1 MISLDMEFKDYY
13 STLNIS
19 FGVSDEEIKKAYK
32 QLAKKYHPDSE
43 GGSEEK
49 FKEIQEAYEV
59 LKDKTKK
66 DKYDLMYKS
75 QTNFSNKYNT
85 YQSSSYSNTGS
96 SGSSSQNKSDNSNTG
111 NQSKTNY
118 SGSQNSNSNQQNY
131 QNSQQNQQAANSSQ
145 QNQQANSNYQ
155 NNNNQQS
162 YQQKQYNDVKNKNTN
177 VNSAKE
183 KTANK
188 SAKPNESFS
197 DFFQMF
203 FGESKAQAQP
213 LKGADYEMN
222 IELDLEDAY
231 NGTTRKLEITSTGQ
245 GQRRLEVII
254 PAGVREGNKIKVTGE
269 GKIGK
274 NGGENGDLYL
284 KVKLKEHPL
293 FKVDGDDIHSTL
305 DLEPHEAILGA
316 EKEVLTLGS
325 KVEIVIPPQTNHGKI
340 LRLRGRGLINAKNK
354 TQGDHFVHLG
364 IKIKEH
370 YSFEELQ
377 HYKALKKLNN

>member
-19 FGVSDEEIKKAYK
+19 FGANDEEIKKAYK

-85 YQSSSYSNTGS
+85 YQSANQNKTNYSNQ
-96 SGSSSQNKSDNSNTG
+96 SSSQNTNQQTYQNTQQSQQSSN
-111 NQSKTNY
+111 
-118 SGSQNSNSNQQNY
+118 NQQNY
-131 QNSQQNQQAANSSQ
+131 QTYTNTQTNT
-145 QNQQANSNYQ
+145 
-155 NNNNQQS
+155 NQQS

-177 VNSAKE
+177 VNANKE
-183 KTANK
+183 KTSNK
-188 SAKPNESFS
+188 STKPNESFS

-203 FGESKAQAQP
+203 FGESKSQAQP
-213 LKGADYEMN
+213 IKGADYEMN

-284 KVKLKEHPL
+284 KVKIKEHPL
-293 FKVDGDDIHSTL
+293 FKVDGDDVHSTL
-305 DLEPHEAILGA
+305 DLEPYEAILGA

-354 TQGDHFVHLG
+354 TQGDHFVHLA

-377 HYKALKKLNN
+377 HYKALKKLNM